1 MSFFPAPR
9 TVFSCIPVS
18 FNPDPAEGYCSM
30 LEKLASALGRNDEQP
45 NVALAEE
52 LVASASRSDIREIV
66 EGLHHAETAV
76 VNDCIK
82 VLYEIGYRKPALI
95 AEHTDEFAALLG
107 SRNNRLVWGAMTALA
122 TIAPVNPDAVYANID
137 RILKAYEKGSVITI
151 DNSISVLAGLVGS
164 KPDCE
169 KKLLPIL
176 LHHLESCRPKE
187 VGQHAERMF
196 VCITLRTGEAF
207 AAVLRKRYGA
217 LTAAQ
222 KKRLDRLLKKIG
234 Q

>member
-1 MSFFPAPR
+1 
-9 TVFSCIPVS
+9 
-18 FNPDPAEGYCSM
+18 M

-52 LVASASRSDIREIV
+52 LVASASRRDIREIV
-66 EGLHHAETAV
+66 EGLHPETAV

-95 AEHTDEFAALLG
+95 AEYADHFAALLG

-122 TIAPVNPDAVYANID
+122 TIAPVNPDAVYRNID
-137 RILKAYEKGSVITI
+137 RILKAYEKGSVITV
-151 DNSISVLAGLVGS
+151 DNSISVLAGLAKS
-164 KPDCE
+164 KPACE

-196 VCITLRTGEAF
+196 VCITPRTGETF

-222 KKRLDRLLKKIG
+222 KKRLDRLLIKIG